1 MTSVFLPFVTK
12 NTSASD
18 ITHVFQNVCRLGIVS
33 RVDIVN
39 NKKKN
44 GSMAYVHFASW
55 ANDESSLRFQT
66 QIANGESVKVFYNDN
81 QYWNVVANTYAPSPS
96 TPTKTNKAR
105 PVPPG
110 APVKKARKTQTK
122 RELDAEF
129 IEENYD
135 LVDVAYVR
143 HLEEELA
150 NNRIHVAELN
160 AKIAGMKVA
169 WKNMF
174 TEDMD
179 SSDADE
185 S

>member
-1 MTSVFLPFVTK
+1 MTSVFLPFIAK
-12 NTSASD
+12 NASASD
-18 ITHVFQNVCRLGIVS
+18 ITHVFQNVCRLGVVS
-33 RVDIVN
+33 HVDIVN
-39 NKKKN
+39 KKKN
-44 GSMAYVHFASW
+44 DGCLAYVHFASW
-55 ANDESSLRFQT
+55 ANDENSLRFQT

-81 QYWNVVANTYAPSPS
+81 QYWNVVANTYTPSPS

-122 RELDAEF
+122 RNLDAEMT
-129 IEENYD
+129 ED
-135 LVDVAYVR
+135 LVDVSYVR

-150 NNRIHVAELN
+150 KSRIHVAELN
-160 AKIAGMKVA
+160 AKIAGMRVA

-179 SSDADE
+179 SSDDDE
-185 S
+185 A

>member
-1 MTSVFLPFVTK
+1 MTSVFLPFVAK
-12 NTSASD
+12 NASASD
-18 ITHVFQNVCRLGIVS
+18 ITHVFQNFCQLGVVS

-55 ANDESSLRFQT
+55 ANDEHSLRFQT

-81 QYWNVVANTYAPSPS
+81 QYWNVVANTYTPSPS

-110 APVKKARKTQTK
+110 APVKKAKVGAK
-122 RELDAEF
+122 VAPIPDAE
-129 IEENYD
+129 ITED
-135 LVDVAYVR
+135 LVDATYVS

-150 NNRIHVAELN
+150 KCRNRVHELE
-160 AKIAGMKVA
+160 VQVY
-169 WKNMF
+169 
-174 TEDMD
+174 EVD
-179 SSDADE
+179 SELQQAYYE
-185 S
+185 LRMYKPM

>member
-1 MTSVFLPFVTK
+1 MTSVFLPFIAK

-18 ITHVFQNVCRLGIVS
+18 ITHVFQNVCQLGLVS

-81 QYWNVVANTYAPSPS
+81 QYWNVVANTYTTPPT
-96 TPTKTNKAR
+96 TPTKPNKTR
-105 PVPPG
+105 PVPG
-110 APVKKARKTQTK
+110 APVKKVKAGAKV
-122 RELDAEF
+122 APIMEF
-129 IEENYD
+129 TED
-135 LVDVAYVR
+135 LVDASYVR

-150 NNRIHVAELN
+150 KSRNRVNELEHQ
-160 AKIAGMKVA
+160 VY
-169 WKNMF
+169 
-174 TEDMD
+174 EVD
-179 SSDADE
+179 SETSTVVL
-185 S
+185 